1 MAFLESVKNLI
12 ANRSAGEKSPKKKL
26 RHYGN
31 TLDVSL
37 ILMVGLLL
45 VFGLLMIYS
54 ASSYEANL
62 DFGDSAY
69 YFKRQAQAVVFGL
82 VAMVLVGLFMPSRF
96 LDKFKVPIIVFSFV
110 LVMLL
115 PVVGHTVKGAT
126 RWIRIGS
133 LSIQPAEFVKIAI
146 IIFEAVYIR
155 KYMYLLHTWKGWL
168 YSLIVPGVGL
178 LFVRVFSNNLSS
190 GIIIFLIGFFMVFIA
205 ARDYKKYVF
214 LVLTA
219 LIVVVII
226 RFSFARVDLKNSNMG
241 FRGGRIVAWLDPE
254 ANSDDIGYQ
263 TLQSLYAIGSGGLTG
278 KGLGQSVQKMNFIP
292 EAQND
297 MIFSIIC
304 EELGLVGAG
313 IVFLMYIGL
322 IGRMFFI
329 ARATRDLYKAM
340 LVVGVMMH
348 ITVQVLLNVAVV
360 TNLIPNTGVS
370 LPFISYGGT
379 SVTLLLA
386 EVGFVLAVQRENVY
400 EEEVRL
406 AKKMAEEE
414 AE

>member
-1 MAFLESVKNLI
+1 
-12 ANRSAGEKSPKKKL
+12 
-26 RHYGN
+26 
-31 TLDVSL
+31 
-37 ILMVGLLL
+37 
-45 VFGLLMIYS
+45 
-54 ASSYEANL
+54 
-62 DFGDSAY
+62 
-69 YFKRQAQAVVFGL
+69 
-82 VAMVLVGLFMPSRF
+82 
-96 LDKFKVPIIVFSFV
+96 
-110 LVMLL
+110 
-115 PVVGHTVKGAT
+115 
-126 RWIRIGS
+126 
-133 LSIQPAEFVKIAI
+133 
-146 IIFEAVYIR
+146 
-155 KYMYLLHTWKGWL
+155 
-168 YSLIVPGVGL
+168 
-178 LFVRVFSNNLSS
+178 
-190 GIIIFLIGFFMVFIA
+190 MVFIA

-226 RFSFARVDLKNSNMG
+226 RFSFARVDLKNSNIG